1 MISRAAKHR
10 TLASR
15 FTTFA
20 AWLLVWVVGIVLLWD
35 ILTHTFSLGEGLM
48 LVVVVLAVAGL
59 ISQFTIKVLT
69 RPLALLQQ
77 GITSVRQGRFEPIQV
92 SETRDEIEDLGK
104 SFNRMIEELQRSNRE
119 IQQHRD
125 LLEERIR
132 QRTEE
137 LENAMRTALAASQ
150 AKSEFL
156 ANMSHELRTPMNGLL
171 GMLDVVLDSLLEK
184 DQREHLETA
193 QHSAYALLA
202 LINDILDLSKI
213 EAGRMMIE
221 KIPFNVRSVLEDC
234 VKSYQARA
242 QQKGIA
248 LYFEMDSSSPS
259 QVMGDPLRLRQIVT
273 NLLSNAMKFTEEGFV
288 AVSVR
293 TRPIEGRFRTS
304 QFDVEVRDSGTGI
317 ENDKLQSIFEKFT
330 QADGSITRKYG
341 GTGLGLAITK
351 RLTELQEGRVTVES
365 TPGSGSRFTISL
377 PYDVVQES
385 IGSAVA
391 APLLRAPA
399 DEQLKPARI
408 LLVEDNVVNQKVV
421 LAVLRK
427 RKYHIDVASDG
438 REALNLMETSRPYDL
453 VLMDVQMP
461 VLDGL
466 ETTRIIRKDPRWAS
480 LPILAMTAHAMTGD
494 RERCLQV
501 GMNHYISKPIQP
513 AHLIATITQALASA
527 ASRSG
532 VAERDAFEPAPS
544 EQNELVGDL
553 LRVFLQLAPA
563 RIERL
568 ESAADNQDA
577 DAITA
582 EARKIAAAAEQLA
595 APHIAASAM
604 RIEMAGNRG
613 DFNGIRKDLEM
624 LRQEIQALEAAIA

>member
-1 MISRAAKHR
+1 M
-10 TLASR
+10 
-15 FTTFA
+15 
-20 AWLLVWVVGIVLLWD
+20 AWILVWVVAIVLLWD
-35 ILTHTFSLGEGLM
+35 IRTHTFSAGEVIM
-48 LVVVVLAVAGL
+48 LVVVVLIVAGL
-59 ISQFTIKVLT
+59 VSQFTIKVLT

-171 GMLDVVLDSLLEK
+171 GMLDVVLDSTLAGE
-184 DQREHLETA
+184 QREHLETA
-193 QHSAYALLA
+193 QHSAYSLLA
-202 LINDILDLSKI
+202 LLNDILDLSKI

-221 KIPFNVRSVLEDC
+221 KIPFNVRNVLEDC
-234 VKSYQARA
+234 VKSYQPRA
-242 QQKGIA
+242 AQKGVS
-248 LYFEMDSSSPS
+248 LHFEMDKSSPAH
-259 QVMGDPLRLRQIVT
+259 VMGDPLRLRQIVT
-273 NLLSNAMKFTEEGFV
+273 NLLSNAIKFTAKGFV
-288 AVSVR
+288 AVGVR
-293 TRPIEGRFRTS
+293 TEPIEGQPGTLRFAI
-304 QFDVEVRDSGTGI
+304 EVRDTGTGI
-317 ENDKLQSIFEKFT
+317 ESDKQQSIFDKFT

-351 RLTELQEGRVTVES
+351 RLTELQDGRVTVQS
-365 TPGSGSRFTISL
+365 TVGSGSTFTITL
-377 PYDVVQES
+377 PYEIVQE
-385 IGSAVA
+385 AAAREA
-391 APLLRAPA
+391 APVSPAPST
-399 DEQLKPARI
+399 EMSGPVRI

-427 RKYHIDVASDG
+427 RKFHIDVAGDG

-453 VLMDVQMP
+453 ILMDVQMP

-466 ETTRIIRKDPRWAS
+466 ETTRIIRKDARWTT

-494 RERCLQV
+494 RERCLQA
-501 GMNHYISKPIQP
+501 GMDHYISKPIQP
-513 AHLIATITQALASA
+513 AHLIDTITQALASR
-527 ASRSG
+527 RSQPS
-532 VAERDAFEPAPS
+532 EREAVEPAPS
-544 EQNELVGDL
+544 DQNDLVGDL
-553 LRVFLQLAPA
+553 LRVFLQLAPD

-568 ESAADNQDA
+568 ENAARNHDGA
-577 DAITA
+577 AIAA
-582 EARKIAAAAEQLA
+582 EAKKIAAAAEQLT
-595 APHIAASAM
+595 APHIGECAI

-613 DFNGIRKDLEM
+613 DFDGLQSDLEQ
-624 LRQEIQALEAAIA
+624 LRLEIHALEGAVA

>member
-1 MISRAAKHR
+1 MRSPPAKHR

-15 FTTFA
+15 FTTFT
-20 AWLLVWVVGIVLLWD
+20 AWLLVWVVAIVLLWD
-35 ILTHTFSLGEGLM
+35 IRTHTFSPGEVIM
-48 LVVVVLAVAGL
+48 LVVVVLVVAGL
-59 ISQFTIKVLT
+59 VSQFTIKVLT

-92 SETRDEIEDLGK
+92 SETGDEIEDLGK
-104 SFNRMIEELQRSNRE
+104 SFNRMIDELQRTNRE

-171 GMLDVVLDSLLEK
+171 GMLDVVLDTSLAAE
-184 DQREHLETA
+184 QRENLETA
-193 QHSAYALLA
+193 QHSAYSLLA
-202 LINDILDLSKI
+202 LLNDILDLSKI

-221 KIPFNVRSVLEDC
+221 KIPFNVRTVLADC
-234 VKSYQARA
+234 VKSYQPRA
-242 QQKGIA
+242 LQKGVA
-248 LYFEMDSSSPS
+248 VRFEMDATSPS
-259 QVMGDPLRLRQIVT
+259 HVMGDPLRLRQIVT
-273 NLLSNAMKFTEEGFV
+273 NLLSNAIKFTGQGFV
-288 AVSVR
+288 AVGVR
-293 TRPIEGRFRTS
+293 TQPIEGRPGTV
-304 QFDVEVRDSGTGI
+304 QFSIEVRDTGTGI
-317 ENDKLQSIFEKFT
+317 ESEKLQSIFDKFT

-351 RLTELQEGRVTVES
+351 RLTELQDGRVTVES
-365 TPGSGSRFTISL
+365 TPGSGSKFTIIL
-377 PYDVVQES
+377 PYEVVQES
-385 IGSAVA
+385 AASEAVSVSPVPNA
-391 APLLRAPA
+391 
-399 DEQLKPARI
+399 EMNGPARI

-427 RKYHIDVASDG
+427 RKFHIDVAGDG
-438 REALNLMETSRPYDL
+438 REALNLMETSPPYDL
-453 VLMDVQMP
+453 ILMDVQMP

-494 RERCLQV
+494 RERCLQA

-513 AHLIATITQALASA
+513 AHLLATITQALASA
-527 ASRSG
+527 PAQP
-532 VAERDAFEPAPS
+532 VPAARDVVEPAPS
-544 EQNELVGDL
+544 DQNELVGDL

-568 ESAADNQDA
+568 ESAARNKDA
-577 DAITA
+577 VAIAA
-582 EARKIAAAAEQLA
+582 EAKKIAAAAEQLA
-595 APHIAASAM
+595 APHIGECAG

-613 DFNGIRKDLEM
+613 DFTGIGKDLEQ
-624 LRQEIQALEAAIA
+624 LRQEIHALEGAVA